1 MKDIVVE
8 QDVNPEVDKPSKKKQ
23 LDVGAGKDASAP
35 TMDWDFV
42 SIPLEPRGPGIWC
55 LVILVNMSGW
65 DIILCFGSREAKP
78 QRRQRQVQ
86 RERGGDCVGDAEHRG
101 GPRA

>member
-35 TMDWDFV
+35 AMDWDTA
-42 SIPLEPRGPGIWC
+42 SIPLVPRGPG
-55 LVILVNMSGW
+55 VK
-65 DIILCFGSREAKP
+65 SRL
-78 QRRQRQVQ
+78 
-86 RERGGDCVGDAEHRG
+86 
-101 GPRA
+101 

>member
-35 TMDWDFV
+35 TMDWDSV
-42 SIPLEPRGPGIWC
+42 SIPLEPRGPGNWFYRVWYFCKYEIVWVSN
-55 LVILVNMSGW
+55 LVFGVLYLV
-65 DIILCFGSREAKP
+65 FGMW
-78 QRRQRQVQ
+78 
-86 RERGGDCVGDAEHRG
+86 
-101 GPRA
+101 

>member
-35 TMDWDFV
+35 AMDWDSV
-42 SIPLEPRGPGIWC
+42 SIPLEPRGPGKIGFYCVWYFC
-55 LVILVNMSGW
+55 KYDIFWVSNFVFGVLDLVFGKWVKLY
-65 DIILCFGSREAKP
+65 FGSREAEP
-78 QRRQRQVQ
+78 QRRQR
-86 RERGGDCVGDAEHRG
+86 
-101 GPRA
+101 